1 MKYSFFAILARL
13 LSSTLLTATAPAP
26 VAYVYVGTTKGIYL
40 YDAASTGKL
49 TLEKP
54 TPDATPAG
62 LLVGVSGT
70 HLISLGTH
78 LVHSYQLSSTGV
90 IGKQISE
97 INTLPHYDG
106 DCENPQETEGLASIN
121 HTGRNIYIVFPPSS
135 GGCLSSIQTYDISKT
150 GVLTFSGNLVEGTA
164 GIGVEQSPTIMA
176 NDTFAYAASGFNCCG
191 QPGAWSGYK
200 LESNG
205 EMENWTFNLN
215 DATEPDGYT
224 PFYVTAGTNN
234 YLAAIVAANSAG
246 YYGPMQLASYTVD
259 SQGNLSTTSTPSQY
273 ANSSCG
279 GIPTPTQL
287 EVIHGHLR
295 L

>member
-1 MKYSFFAILARL
+1 M
-13 LSSTLLTATAPAP
+13 
-26 VAYVYVGTTKGIYL
+26 GTTKGIYL

-49 TLEKP
+49 TLRETNSRRYTSGSVSWGIRYPPYKSRDSSWTPYEK
-54 TPDATPAG
+54 
-62 LLVGVSGT
+62 
-70 HLISLGTH
+70 
-78 LVHSYQLSSTGV
+78 LSSTGV

-191 QPGAWSGYK
+191 
-200 LESNG
+200 
-205 EMENWTFNLN
+205 
-215 DATEPDGYT
+215 
-224 PFYVTAGTNN
+224 TAGSMVR
-234 YLAAIVAANSAG
+234 I
-246 YYGPMQLASYTVD
+246 
-259 SQGNLSTTSTPSQY
+259 
-273 ANSSCG
+273 
-279 GIPTPTQL
+279 
-287 EVIHGHLR
+287 
-295 L
+295 

>member
-1 MKYSFFAILARL
+1 MPQVA
-13 LSSTLLTATAPAP
+13 LTA
-26 VAYVYVGTTKGIYL
+26 V
-40 YDAASTGKL
+40 
-49 TLEKP
+49 
-54 TPDATPAG
+54 
-62 LLVGVSGT
+62 
-70 HLISLGTH
+70 
-78 LVHSYQLSSTGV
+78 
-90 IGKQISE
+90 
-97 INTLPHYDG
+97 
-106 DCENPQETEGLASIN
+106 
-121 HTGRNIYIVFPPSS
+121 
-135 GGCLSSIQTYDISKT
+135 
-150 GVLTFSGNLVEGTA
+150 
-164 GIGVEQSPTIMA
+164 
-176 NDTFAYAASGFNCCG
+176 G